1 MKRPLLSAAAIC
13 ALPLL
18 LVACQTPPPAPAG
31 DAPAPKSGS
40 TPKGMSPALADATA
54 AAAAGMP
61 STQDKMNA
69 HIYRGTG
76 VVVKGQAPG
85 GGVPVPPQAQPA
97 AIAREAEHRTA
108 GNRGLTADILI

>member
-18 LVACQTPPPAPAG
+18 LVACQTPPPAQSG
-31 DAPAPKSGS
+31 DATPARPGAA
-40 TPKGMSPALADATA
+40 TKGMSPALANA
-54 AAAAGMP
+54 AAAAQAGMP
-61 STQDKMNA
+61 SPEDKMQA

-85 GGVPVPPQAQPA
+85 GGVPPTPQAQPA
-97 AIAREAEHRTA
+97 A
-108 GNRGLTADILI
+108 GGGSVLN